1 MGDHDTSATA
11 PTHTPG
17 TRQGEEIKGEEGK
30 ESGRHDAGTTHAD
43 RPAGTSE
50 ARDSTAINADD
61 VDSVTDSPKL
71 PPA

>member
-1 MGDHDTSATA
+1 MGDQDTSATA

-30 ESGRHDAGTTHAD
+30 ESGRQDAGTTGAD
-43 RPAGTSE
+43 RPAGTSD
-50 ARDSTAINADD
+50 ARDSTAINPDD
-61 VDSVTDSPKL
+61 VETITGGPKM